1 MNQHDDPEDALQAL
15 KETFKNYLS
24 WLAAFAA
31 IITVF
36 SLDSDSNSGEV
47 SPSRATTKQNIFE
60 RLASLLLRLVCLVA
74 SLAVSTALVVYAVVG
89 TWEWIVS
96 PSSGF
101 RFGQSWFNPPSWL
114 LLILWLLTPFTYYLY
129 GFIVQ
134 TLRDKIKK

>member
-31 IITVF
+31 VIAVF
-36 SLDSDSNSGEV
+36 SLDSDNDPEEGL
-47 SPSRATTKQNIFE
+47 PPGATTKQNVVGK
-60 RLASLLLRLVCLVA
+60 LVTLLLQRVCLIA
-74 SLAVSTALVVYAVVG
+74 SLAVSTALVAYAVVG

-129 GFIVQ
+129 GFVVQ
-134 TLRDKIKK
+134 TLWDKIKK